1 MTDNVNAKKTL
12 SRVEKNVEK
21 QKNKNNGFIRGTCFV
36 GIQVARGVLQGWG
49 RDIYANLFPDF
60 FK

>member
-12 SRVEKNVEK
+12 SRVEKNAEK
-21 QKNKNNGFIRGTCFV
+21 KKNNGVIRGACFV

-49 RDIYANLFPDF
+49 RDIYANFFPDF